1 MHSSTSRPTPILP
14 STLSTKPTTAVVA
27 SLLVRIPEI
36 DNERQV
42 TLQASST
49 HLRQPDSFLLSNKA
63 RHSVYNGRDQQR
75 SLREATQQ
83 QIMDDPSEENFD
95 IANFTT
101 GRLPLEPRLQ
111 LPCYMFDNL
120 PRNPYFV
127 GREYALEAI
136 GETLLPLGETSTT
149 SEIGNLKGFALCG
162 MGGIGE
168 TEIAVE
174 FAHRHKNEF
183 DTVLWAH
190 AGSPDA
196 LKRSLWQIAVRLG
209 LQDPSDNQVPEANK
223 EALRSWLSDPWKP
236 VALFENDTESSP
248 FQRFRATWLL
258 VFDGADDP
266 LIFQDLW
273 SLHRGSI
280 LITSRDPSA
289 KTIFPTMPA
298 GLDLQ
303 RLHKDEGAL
312 LLKRLTNRAVDE
324 DTAADNLGEIIGGLL
339 LAISQIANISVSRNL
354 SLEEMYRLYN
364 QPIQHPNLHSASIA
378 SKYPYNLATVWKME
392 TLSPAAK
399 TLLDTLSFLDPVQ
412 IREQLFTNIY
422 HDHGVLGFPKDRA
435 SFRGARSELM
445 RSSLVKWNKEGF
457 DLTLHGVGQDV
468 ANAKLEDDRF
478 NVLFSFTV
486 FLIWF
491 KWPSAIPGASRR
503 NTGLHPKRC
512 NQRDIVSRW
521 PWCASLYPHVV
532 RLKFMWELTNDISA
546 VTKMR
551 SAALL
556 NNAAW

>member
-1 MHSSTSRPTPILP
+1 ML
-14 STLSTKPTTAVVA
+14 
-27 SLLVRIPEI
+27 
-36 DNERQV
+36 
-42 TLQASST
+42 
-49 HLRQPDSFLLSNKA
+49 
-63 RHSVYNGRDQQR
+63 
-75 SLREATQQ
+75 
-83 QIMDDPSEENFD
+83 
-95 IANFTT
+95 
-101 GRLPLEPRLQ
+101 
-111 LPCYMFDNL
+111 DNL
-120 PRNPYFV
+120 PCNPYFV

-136 GETLLPLGETSTT
+136 GETLLPLRDTSTT
-149 SEIGNLKGFALCG
+149 SEIGNLKVFALCG
-162 MGGIGE
+162 MGGIGK

-174 FAHRHKNEF
+174 FAHRRKNEF
-183 DTVLWAH
+183 DTVLWAQ

-196 LKRSLWQIAVRLG
+196 LERFLWQIAVRLG
-209 LQDPSDNQVPEANK
+209 LQDPSENRDPVANK

-236 VALFENDTESSP
+236 VALFENYTELSP

-266 LIFQDLW
+266 LIFQDFW
-273 SLHRGSI
+273 PLHRGSI

-303 RLHKDEGAL
+303 RLQKDEGAL

-324 DTAADNLGEIIGGLL
+324 DTAADNLGQILGGLP
-339 LAISQIANISVSRNL
+339 LAISQIAKISFSCDL
-354 SLEEMYRLYN
+354 SLEEIYRLYN

-378 SKYPYNLATVWKME
+378 SNPCVYPYKLATVWKME

-399 TLLDTLSFLDPVQ
+399 TLLDILSFLDPAQ

-445 RSSLVKWNKEGF
+445 RSSFVKWNKEEF
-457 DLTLHGVGQDV
+457 DLTLHGVVQDV

-478 NVLFSFTV
+478 NALFSFTV

-503 NTGLHPKRC
+503 NTGTEPSRYQHEKGYMQDLDELLKISTKICEKIEHPDKE
-512 NQRDIVSRW
+512 
-521 PWCASLYPHVV
+521 SLLTDTHFFLGAIAAD
-532 RLKFMWELTNDISA
+532 RISIKLTNG
-546 VTKMR
+546 TKKFPIR
-551 SAALL
+551 YSSTYQKVLEQ
-556 NNAAW
+556 WTKD